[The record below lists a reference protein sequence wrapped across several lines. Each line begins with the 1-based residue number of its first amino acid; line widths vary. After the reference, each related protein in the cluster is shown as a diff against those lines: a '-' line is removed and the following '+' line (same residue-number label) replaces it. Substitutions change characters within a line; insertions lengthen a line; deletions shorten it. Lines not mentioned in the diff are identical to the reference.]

1 MKKPALIFMALTV
14 AVLSAAPRGLTS
26 REIVIEDAIAA
37 VQPEA
42 VLSIPA
48 PAQTSPGAEV
58 RDDWWLLLQ
67 MPLDFV
73 LPAGEQFG
81 IYFDN
86 KEQFANPWFTGGS
99 VVNESHYKQ
108 AVAKAPAWIR
118 AELHKTL
125 LQLDY
130 YPRMQFSSLI
140 IDAPDPIVDE
150 IAFCVATA
158 SPEYLNSDFAL
169 PQLFTENAQKI
180 YAAAAELPY
189 VEIVDTGSAD
199 AGGDYWSTTRY
210 WKKDAGGQ
218 LQQVTVPKEIYYW
231 YLVNPKLTDEIQ
243 AYIDPAI
250 VENNST
256 HSNNIAAPWDGG
268 KFWRSY
274 LYDYDDDSHP
284 VLRDTLVQ
292 CQSVFNRDGS
302 PGDAIRA
309 ATWWINQNMSF
320 TSNNERPHQP
330 VRIFAKRFGRC
341 GEYADLSSAVARIAL
356 IPCTNISSVSTDHTW
371 NEFWEDGWV
380 AWEPV
385 NGYLNNPLVYENGW
399 GKVFG
404 SVFEERSDGLFSPV
418 TERYSEGLATINIQV
433 VDQNLQPVDAARVVL
448 AIFESQPR
456 FDCEAY
462 TDNNGLVSF
471 AVGENRDYR
480 ARAETMFGLYP
491 ANPGTYAQLIANSVN
506 GEIYNYQFQIAAPL
520 PQPTIEALAPP
531 SDPVQ
536 DFRFTAGFAS
546 PGYFVTGKTLWDDI
560 DVLGAPA
567 RFYQAVDEPATVS
580 FLVVDADNAIFLDLD
595 NFCSAHAYTGPVAS
609 GAAVFDIPA
618 GQNWYAL
625 LNNSHRH
632 GNAVLLS
639 GAVACEYWGTAVN
652 DPQLPAPVFRLDAVA
667 PNPFR
672 EQTRIDL
679 ELKEAAEVSIG
690 IFNLRGQQVRC
701 FEALELAAGRHALDW
716 NGKDDRG
723 EALPSGVYL
732 LRAAAGKDVQA
743 RKLLLLK

>member
-26 REIVIEDAIAA
+26 REIVIEDAIAV

-218 LQQVTVPKEIYYW
+218 MMQVTVPKEIYYW

-256 HSNNIAAPWDGG
+256 HANNIAAPQTRMMHD
-268 KFWRSY
+268 
-274 LYDYDDDSHP
+274 LLCDY
-284 VLRDTLVQ
+284 
-292 CQSVFNRDGS
+292 
-302 PGDAIRA
+302 
-309 ATWWINQNMSF
+309 
-320 TSNNERPHQP
+320 E
-330 VRIFAKRFGRC
+330 
-341 GEYADLSSAVARIAL
+341 
-356 IPCTNISSVSTDHTW
+356 
-371 NEFWEDGWV
+371 
-380 AWEPV
+380 
-385 NGYLNNPLVYENGW
+385 
-399 GKVFG
+399 
-404 SVFEERSDGLFSPV
+404 
-418 TERYSEGLATINIQV
+418 
-433 VDQNLQPVDAARVVL
+433 
-448 AIFESQPR
+448 
-456 FDCEAY
+456 
-462 TDNNGLVSF
+462 
-471 AVGENRDYR
+471 ENRSKHAGISTFHR
-480 ARAETMFGLYP
+480 LLAEAGGP
-491 ANPGTYAQLIANSVN
+491 P
-506 GEIYNYQFQIAAPL
+506 PL
-520 PQPTIEALAPP
+520 
-531 SDPVQ
+531 
-536 DFRFTAGFAS
+536 
-546 PGYFVTGKTLWDDI
+546 
-560 DVLGAPA
+560 
-567 RFYQAVDEPATVS
+567 
-580 FLVVDADNAIFLDLD
+580 
-595 NFCSAHAYTGPVAS
+595 
-609 GAAVFDIPA
+609 
-618 GQNWYAL
+618 
-625 LNNSHRH
+625 
-632 GNAVLLS
+632 
-639 GAVACEYWGTAVN
+639 
-652 DPQLPAPVFRLDAVA
+652 
-667 PNPFR
+667 
-672 EQTRIDL
+672 
-679 ELKEAAEVSIG
+679 
-690 IFNLRGQQVRC
+690 
-701 FEALELAAGRHALDW
+701 
-716 NGKDDRG
+716 
-723 EALPSGVYL
+723 
-732 LRAAAGKDVQA
+732 
-743 RKLLLLK
+743 